1 MDSKLINRQQ
11 LPASRWQ
18 QDDTPCFIPFPNQSL
33 KYWITTLLVA
43 MMSIVGA
50 WGQTVYDIEFDIS
63 KDGASKFDGTNYGSI
78 DYRGKQC
85 NITLTNHRFKQ
96 NSWIGVCLPFD
107 LSANDLNS
115 TFGEG
120 NYDIQQLK
128 KIQEDGKT
136 LEFEKTTSIVAG
148 KPYFV
153 KVASTIPS
161 PLVFNNV
168 TLSSSLDNSFFRD
181 VNSTEALAFRGFY
194 FPKFM
199 TDMYGKNDAN
209 NLYEITSSGSLN
221 SPKDHWV
228 TNDYSGTFAY
238 IFVENNS
245 VVPVL
250 QLEGSGNSGEGGDT
264 PVDPSTMTLQQ
275 KIEARMQLTDAPTIY
290 INLPEIGSQ
299 TLDNYLY
306 KNRNTGE
313 APYRPATIKVVAT
326 EDTTSPH
333 YLESFEE
340 TNPLDLEI
348 KVRGNSTANPSN
360 GKKAYRLKFA
370 KKGNSSDGK
379 AHKHDLLNRGYT
391 KRNWVL
397 LANNFDH
404 SMIRN
409 ALTYHLSELAGGMD
423 FMPGYKFVDLVI
435 NNEYRGTY
443 QVSDHCEA
451 DKDRINVNEDTGWY
465 VEFQGRGD
473 MLDKPM
479 CYSQDGLQMN
489 INNPEPAYTGTESTR
504 ADSTL
509 VETPL
514 INTVKDWFLNTWI
527 QGFRSADCNS
537 ANGGWRALN
546 DEESLLKFWLITEL
560 TGDYDGLMAVKA
572 YREENGKLFW
582 GPVWDKDLAYGNYNF
597 DDTKLI
603 HENSNASSLVT
614 FFGTFLFNDINLVKR
629 LRDKLQL
636 MVDNGLKTKLNA
648 KIDELAALVSKT
660 QSLSSTVFPLDTKK
674 GDEKVYGSADASY
687 YSEQLKTW
695 LSTRI
700 DNVLQAYKN
709 QYNALN
715 QNQLESNVTYDP
727 DALWTYNGFSWN
739 GWERTGNM
747 NKIVNVDETNRTYK
761 AGVWNTFCVPYDLT
775 EAQMA
780 TIFGDSYE
788 LKVHSAMHSDGETMI
803 FTEPDNK
810 NIVAGYPYLLK
821 FTGSD
826 VVNPTFNLVQIT
838 ETSNSTSGYNGH
850 YVTYD
855 DKHYFYGTLFTASN
869 LNTSTDCLFAN
880 DEVLDNSILSKTSL
894 ATIAG
899 ARAFVRIP
907 ADEETIKISFTEE
920 SITPVVRTQLTNLPT
935 IYIDTKD
942 GAEIQPSTGDYVQA
956 AIQVIDDPTTGH
968 LTSFTES
975 EEYLQVRGRGK
986 AEWNDAD
993 GKKSY
998 RLKFAKQHKYD
1009 LTGAGYDKRNW
1020 ILAANAVDESMIK
1033 NALTSALG
1041 QYVGMPFTPNV
1052 MFVDL
1057 VINGEYMGTYTAMDY
1072 VEADRENGTSKRVNA
1087 DEKTGWLIEMMN
1099 EDGVD
1104 KTGDVY
1110 VAGTNYTSPWVV
1122 IKNPEPDYKKTD
1134 TEEVKNAAISAVT
1147 TPVQTFI
1154 NNLWTSPETYV
1165 DKTTLVNWY
1174 IASEILG
1181 GTTTLSSV
1189 YAYKDAE
1196 DTQLKFGPLWG
1207 NELAWQN
1214 SAMTDLDNNETKNGL
1229 IVNSAAE
1236 SALRNKLQS
1245 LWNESWFTSLVASR
1259 WLVVKNGLAD
1269 ALKTEADALK
1279 STISASWTKNYTTT
1293 ESDGAGWTAT
1303 GTLEDDVNTIKTY
1316 IDDRIAYLD
1325 KKFLLAASDLEYDVT
1340 LEDALTAYAGF
1351 NNRTVNVTLKNRGT
1365 IWGNEW
1371 NAICLPFS
1379 LTNEQLIAV
1388 FGEGYEL
1395 KSFKSVTEGKTFNT
1409 FNFNDTQTTLDAG
1422 VPYIIKPTAN
1432 VTNLTFN
1439 NVTLNLSTD
1448 KIVVTKKSDE
1458 NNSFTFTGTLQP
1470 HKMADDGTDWFIGR
1484 SNKAYMSNG
1493 TMHACRAYFTMPSTQ
1508 TAAKAF
1514 MFGNLITSID
1524 NIVINDNSLEN
1535 VKIYN
1540 LNGQV
1545 VGNSWN
1551 AVPQGIY
1558 IVNGKKVIK

>member
-18 QDDTPCFIPFPNQSL
+18 QDDTPCFVPFPNQSL

-50 WGQTVYDIEFDIS
+50 WAEDVTITDPYDGYFYINSQGAGTIKSSIDKNTFNFFGYVDRSGTRITGELNQDDITALAGLTYPS
-63 KDGASKFDGTNYGSI
+63 GYPTFLDMKAVTFVENVNITLNSIFKGLRLPYGTDFSVVPASI
-78 DYRGKQC
+78 DYAFYSNYTKVNYNDGNNENVPIYLYLNSGGVNSAIEKLGDYLQYRTIYIKGTYTDADI
-85 NITLTNHRFKQ
+85 NTLTTAKN
-96 NSWIGVCLPFD
+96 GV
-107 LSANDLNS
+107 
-115 TFGEG
+115 
-120 NYDIQQLK
+120 IV
-128 KIQEDGKT
+128 
-136 LEFEKTTSIVAG
+136 KTT
-148 KPYFV
+148 
-153 KVASTIPS
+153 
-161 PLVFNNV
+161 
-168 TLSSSLDNSFFRD
+168 
-181 VNSTEALAFRGFY
+181 E
-194 FPKFM
+194 
-199 TDMYGKNDAN
+199 
-209 NLYEITSSGSLN
+209 ESG
-221 SPKDHWV
+221 
-228 TNDYSGTFAY
+228 G
-238 IFVENNS
+238 
-245 VVPVL
+245 
-250 QLEGSGNSGEGGDT
+250 GEGGDD
-264 PVDPSTMTLQQ
+264 PVDPTSLDY
-275 KIEARMQLTDAPTIY
+275 KIANRLQLTNAPTIY
-290 INLPEIGSQ
+290 IDLPEIGSQ

-340 TNPLDLEI
+340 TNPQDLEI

-582 GPVWDKDLAYGNYNF
+582 GPVWDKDLAYGNYNI

-603 HENSNASSLVT
+603 HNNGNASSLVS

-636 MVDNGLKTKLNA
+636 MVDDGLKTKLNA

-660 QSLSSTVFPLDTKK
+660 QSLSSTVFPLDARK
-674 GDEKVYGSADASY
+674 GDENVYGSADASY

-739 GWERTGNM
+739 GWDRSGNM

-880 DEVLDNSILSKTSL
+880 DEVLDNSILHKTSL
-894 ATIAG
+894 ETIAG

-942 GAEIQPSTGDYVQA
+942 GAAIQPSTGDYVQA
-956 AIQVIDDPTTGH
+956 AIEVIDANNK
-968 LTSFTES
+968 LTPFTEI
-975 EEYLQVRGRGK
+975 EEFLQIRGRGK
-986 AEWNDAD
+986 AEWSVAD

-1009 LTGAGYDKRNW
+1009 LTGAGYTKRNW
-1020 ILAANAVDESMIK
+1020 ILAANAADESMIK

-1072 VEADRENGTSKRVNA
+1072 VEADRENGVSKRVDA

-1110 VAGTNYTSPWVV
+1110 VAGTNYTTPWVV

-1154 NNLWTSPETYV
+1154 DNLWDSPETYV

-1207 NELAWQN
+1207 SELAWQS
-1214 SAMTDLDNNETKNGL
+1214 SAMTDLGDDGTKLGL
-1229 IVNSAAE
+1229 VVNSSEE
-1236 SALRNKLQS
+1236 SALRNLLQS
-1245 LWNESWFTSLVASR
+1245 LWSESWFKNAVLAKWYQVRTDLKDKLLSDVDVA
-1259 WLVVKNGLAD
+1259 
-1269 ALKTEADALK
+1269 K
-1279 STISASWTKNYTTT
+1279 SFISQSWAKNYAAKAD
-1293 ESDGAGWTAT
+1293 DGAGWTKT
-1303 GTLEDDVNTIKTY
+1303 NTLDNNTDAIKQY
-1316 IDDRIAYLD
+1316 IVDRIDYLD
-1325 KKFLLAASDLEYDVT
+1325 KKFGLMTPDIEYDVT
-1340 LEDALTAYAGF
+1340 LADAMTEYSVYNGLP
-1351 NNRTVNVTLKNRGT
+1351 VNVTLKNRGT
-1365 IWGNEW
+1365 ITSAYF
-1371 NAICLPFS
+1371 NAITFPFS
-1379 LTNEQLIAV
+1379 LTDTQLKDV
-1388 FGEGYEL
+1388 FGDGYDLERFSHITFEGEKL
-1395 KSFKSVTEGKTFNT
+1395 IEFKFTNVSTAE
-1409 FNFNDTQTTLDAG
+1409 AG
-1422 VPYIIKPTAN
+1422 VPYLIKPVNN
-1432 VTNLTFN
+1432 VTELTFN
-1439 NVTLNLSTD
+1439 G
-1448 KIVVTKKSDE
+1448 VVFDASEEKRVE
-1458 NNSFTFTGTLQP
+1458 QAEHYYCATLQP
-1470 HKMADDGTDWFIGR
+1470 HFFEVDKTHLFISTNNQFKRLTKSGTLHG
-1484 SNKAYMSNG
+1484 A
-1493 TMHACRAYFTMPSTQ
+1493 RAYFTIPEASYSKQ
-1508 TAAKAF
+1508 F
-1514 MFGNLITSID
+1514 ILGEFDDITGIE
-1524 NIVINDNSLEN
+1524 NVVINTEGEN
-1535 VKIYN
+1535 NKNVYN
-1540 LNGQV
+1540 LSGQL
-1545 VGNSWN
+1545 VGTSLKNLPKG
-1551 AVPQGIY
+1551 VY
-1558 IVNGKKVIK
+1558 VVNGKKIVR